1 MLYNSRLKFRP
12 SAKVGL
18 FISMK
23 ALLTAFSLVLCP
35 IAIEASL
42 TADLLDFQVDLK
54 NPVFE
59 KGVISTEEGGVI
71 TAEGIRIQA
80 RKIAYT
86 NCIENGITIRKIK
99 AEGDLL
105 LEYGDQA
112 FVGDKLEY
120 DFTTHSGVIEGG
132 KTHVEMWFIGGEKIY
147 LQEDGSY
154 YILNAYITTWASDNP
169 LWEVHAGKIR
179 ISQDKLLSA
188 RNLRFNF
195 ARLPFFWL
203 PSFKANLK
211 AVKKPPVRFK
221 VRWDKSLGPRISARY
236 RVYSWESLDIFL
248 RGDYRVGKGG
258 GVALETEYFP
268 EDQLTEFVTR
278 SYGSINDKST
288 PTIHNLE
295 QFRLQGLFKTQSRDD
310 RTHVHLVYDAMRSQK
325 MIDEFKSDDFEIDT
339 KKRTRL
345 IVNHR
350 EDNSFMNLS
359 VQPRI
364 NPWQS
369 LNQELPYLSLGI
381 RPFTFGSSG
390 IIMQNWTNASYLD
403 YVYSHNLRNYLH
415 QTHAVRLQTN
425 NSIYRPFRAG
435 PVMMTPDIGIIAIF
449 YNNNPFRHSIGQ
461 AVGTYGFLTNT
472 KLQRQFS
479 KFEHIIEPYLSFR
492 GLTKP
497 TAPSRRLFIFS
508 IEDGYHSINALRF
521 GVVND
526 LCLRTSIDP
535 PHLSADLYAYA
546 FFGDR
551 SQLSTIPRLYLDL
564 TSELPTCF
572 STLGFVWNL
581 QKHLIDRINARTSWT
596 VSKRF
601 AINVEFRHRS
611 RFDWRKAN
619 YDNYILDVSR
629 SFHELLQSPLSDGR
643 DTLLGELQYNLHPLW
658 TMHVAGHF
666 GWGRGEEPS
675 YHSAKVDLHTTI
687 VTGWRL
693 RVSAEVNAGD
703 MRFTTGMEVIKY

>member
-1 MLYNSRLKFRP
+1 MH
-12 SAKVGL
+12 
-18 FISMK
+18 
-23 ALLTAFSLVLCP
+23 ALLATISLIICP
-35 IAIEASL
+35 IAISASL
-42 TADLLDFQVDLK
+42 TADHQNFQVDLK

-59 KGVISTEEGGVI
+59 RGVISTDQGGVI

-86 NCIENGITIRKIK
+86 NCIENGITVRRIK

-112 FVGDKLEY
+112 FVGDKLDY
-120 DFTTHSGVIEGG
+120 DFTTHSGLIEGG
-132 KTHVEMWFIGGEKIY
+132 KTHVEMWFLGGEKIY

-154 YILNAYITTWASDNP
+154 YIVNAYITTWASDHP
-169 LWEVHAGKIR
+169 LWEAHAGKIR
-179 ISQDKLLSA
+179 INNEKLLSA
-188 RNLRFNF
+188 RNLRFKF
-195 ARLPFFWL
+195 AKLPFFWL

-211 AVKKPPVRFK
+211 AVKKPPIRLK

-236 RVYSWESLDIFL
+236 RVYSWENLDIFL
-248 RGDYRVGKGG
+248 RGDYRIGKGG
-258 GVALETEYFP
+258 GLALETEYLA

-278 SYGSINDKST
+278 SYGSVNDKST
-288 PTIHNLE
+288 PIIHSPE
-295 QFRLQGLFKTQSRDD
+295 EFRLQGLFRTQSLDD
-310 RTHVHLVYDAMRSQK
+310 RTHVHLVYDRIRTQK

-345 IVNHR
+345 LVNHL
-350 EDNSFMNLS
+350 EDDSFMNLS

-403 YVYSHNLRNYLH
+403 YVYAHDLRKYLH
-415 QTHAVRLQTN
+415 QTHAARLQTN

-435 PVMMTPDIGIIAIF
+435 HVTITPDIGIIGIF
-449 YNNNPFRHSIGQ
+449 YNNNPFRHSVGQ
-461 AVGTYGFLTNT
+461 AIGTYGFLATT
-472 KLQRQFS
+472 TLQRKFS
-479 KFEHIIEPYLSFR
+479 QFEHIIEPYLAFR

-497 TAPSRRLFIFS
+497 TTSFHRLFIFS
-508 IEDGYHSINALRF
+508 IDDGYHRINALRF

-526 LCLRTSIDP
+526 FSFLKTIDP
-535 PHLSADLYAYA
+535 PYLSADLYAYA
-546 FFGDR
+546 FLGDR
-551 SQLSTIPRLYLDL
+551 GQLSTIPRLYLDF
-564 TSELPTCF
+564 TAETPTCF
-572 STLGFVWNL
+572 ATLGFAWNS

-601 AINVEFRHRS
+601 AINLEFRHRS

-619 YDNYILDVSR
+619 HDNYILDVSR

-643 DTLLGELQYNLHPLW
+643 DTLLGELQYTIHPLW

-666 GWGRGEEPS
+666 GWGRGDEPS
-675 YHSAKVDLHTTI
+675 YHSAKVDLYTTMI
-687 VTGWRL
+687 TGWKL

-703 MRFTTGMEVIKY
+703 IRFTTGMEVIKY